1 MSHEHDD
8 ARDDAPD
15 FLATLPRTAPLTPGA
30 DDRIVE
36 QLRREG
42 FFRRRNRALLY
53 LGAAAAAGLIFVAG
67 TFAGSRYA
75 HRNSLEE
82 MLARKDLTVAERV
95 LLLQRAGSAYVQA
108 AQSYADAAKQVDT
121 TAVEVAS
128 RVLLGAAHAVARNS
142 LDGGL
147 SERLTRALAPADN
160 NNRKPVIWF

>member
-1 MSHEHDD
+1 MLDD
-8 ARDDAPD
+8 DNDALD
-15 FLATLPRTAPLTPGA
+15 ILSTLPRTAPLTPGA
-30 DDRIVE
+30 DNRLVE

-42 FFRRRNRALLY
+42 FFQRRNRVLLY
-53 LGAAAAAGLIFVAG
+53 LGVAAAAGLIFVAG
-67 TFAGSRYA
+67 MFAGSRSA

-108 AQSYADAAKQVDT
+108 AQSYADAAKHVDT

-128 RVLLGAAHAVARNS
+128 RVLVGAAHAVARSS
-142 LDGGL
+142 LDAGL
-147 SERLTRALAPADN
+147 SERLVRALAPVDH

>member
-1 MSHEHDD
+1 MLHEHDD
-8 ARDDAPD
+8 VPE
-15 FLATLPRTAPLTPGA
+15 FLATLPRTAPLTRGA
-30 DDRIVE
+30 DDQIIE

-42 FFRRRNRALLY
+42 FFRRRNRVWLY

-67 TFAGSRYA
+67 VFAGSRSA

-82 MLARKDLTVAERV
+82 MLARKDLTIAERV

-108 AQSYADAAKQVDT
+108 AQSYADAAQHVDT

-128 RVLLGAAHAVARNS
+128 RVLLGAAHAVARSS
-142 LDGGL
+142 LDAGL
-147 SERLTRALAPADN
+147 SERLARALTPAD